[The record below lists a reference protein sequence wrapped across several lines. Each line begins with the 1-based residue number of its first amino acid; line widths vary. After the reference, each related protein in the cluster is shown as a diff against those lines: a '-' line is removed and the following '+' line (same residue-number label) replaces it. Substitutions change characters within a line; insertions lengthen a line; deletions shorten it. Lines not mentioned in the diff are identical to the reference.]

1 MSCLHL
7 MPMISNYITR
17 TILRKWYKILILI
30 VGMINLYSYN
40 IINAASKKTINSDI
54 IITSDSLNV
63 DNNNFT
69 ANFKGKVTVLFD
81 DIILKTDYLKIYYT
95 DNNSKKSIT
104 KIEIPGNLKAIKK
117 LNNEVVIANSG
128 EYIVASQK
136 LTLKGEVKARKDK
149 YVLVTDKMVYFT
161 KFQLITKQNN
171 EK

>member
-7 MPMISNYITR
+7 MPMISNYSTR

-69 ANFKGKVTVLFD
+69 ANFKGKVTELFD

>member
-1 MSCLHL
+1 
-7 MPMISNYITR
+7 MISNYSTR

-104 KIEIPGNLKAIKK
+104 KIEIPGNLKGIKK

>member
-7 MPMISNYITR
+7 MPMISNYSTR

-54 IITSDSLNV
+54 IITSDSFNV

>member
-7 MPMISNYITR
+7 MPMISNYSTR

-95 DNNSKKSIT
+95 DNNSKKSRS
-104 KIEIPGNLKAIKK
+104 KIK
-117 LNNEVVIANSG
+117 
-128 EYIVASQK
+128 
-136 LTLKGEVKARKDK
+136 
-149 YVLVTDKMVYFT
+149 
-161 KFQLITKQNN
+161 
-171 EK
+171 

>member
-1 MSCLHL
+1 
-7 MPMISNYITR
+7 MISNYSTR

>member
-7 MPMISNYITR
+7 MPMISNYSTR

-136 LTLKGEVKARKDK
+136 LTPKGEVKARQDK

-161 KFQLITKQNN
+161 KFQLIPKQNN

>member
-7 MPMISNYITR
+7 MPMISNYSTR

-81 DIILKTDYLKIYYT
+81 DIVLKTDYLKIYYT
-95 DNNSKKSIT
+95 DNNSKKPIT
-104 KIEIPGNLKAIKK
+104 KIEIPANLKAIKK

-128 EYIVASQK
+128 EYIVSSQK
-136 LTLKGEVKARKDK
+136 LILKGEVKARKDK

>member
-1 MSCLHL
+1 
-7 MPMISNYITR
+7 MISNYSTR

-95 DNNSKKSIT
+95 DNYSKKSIT

>member
-1 MSCLHL
+1 
-7 MPMISNYITR
+7 MPMISNYSTR

>member
-1 MSCLHL
+1 MQ
-7 MPMISNYITR
+7 MISNYSTR

>member
-1 MSCLHL
+1 
-7 MPMISNYITR
+7 MISNYSTR

-117 LNNEVVIANSG
+117 LNNEVVTANSG
-128 EYIVASQK
+128 EYIVALQK
-136 LTLKGEVKARKDK
+136 LTLKGNVNLQRDK
-149 YVLVTDKMVYFT
+149 YILVTDKMVYFT
-161 KFQLITKQNN
+161 KFQSITKQHN

>member
-1 MSCLHL
+1 
-7 MPMISNYITR
+7 MISNYSTR

-128 EYIVASQK
+128 EYIVDSQK
-136 LTLKGEVKARKDK
+136 LTLKGNVNLQKDK
-149 YVLVTDKMVYFT
+149 YILVTDKMVYFT
-161 KFQLITKQNN
+161 QFQLITKQNN
-171 EK
+171 ER

>member
-7 MPMISNYITR
+7 MPMISNYSTR

>member
-7 MPMISNYITR
+7 MPMISNYSTR

-128 EYIVASQK
+128 EYIVAPQK